1 MSVALSA
8 LANQAQAGAS
18 ATEILNKAKANDG
31 AMMKGAVGQALEKS
45 PYGWIVLRAIDIL
58 DGVVSV
64 KYNIDTPNGAQTV
77 DFVDRLVSNFGALV
91 ACYAYDYSRSDA
103 WARQKTTLLLWDIA
117 RSIPC
122 DSRIGLCYGFAA
134 GAFPGKKAGT
144 SCVKYW
150 RKRWQLIEAGELAPV
165 YMKYNLKNGKPIST
179 SLKYCKGGITA
190 ELVDEPSKKKVQFVP
205 DWAKNIDYKKLEA
218 AAKAVGQTQDFLTS
232 KPQIDTAIAISK
244 AEKAKPIVEAE
255 AQTVA
260 VATVSGLALLGFA

>member
-8 LANQAQAGAS
+8 LANASQAGAS
-18 ATEILNKAKANDG
+18 ATEILHKAKANDG
-31 AMMKGAVGQALEKS
+31 AMMKGAVGQALDKS

-77 DFVDRLVSNFGALV
+77 DFVDRLVSNFGSLV
-91 ACYAYDYSRSDA
+91 ACYAYDYSRGDA

-150 RKRWQLIEAGELAPV
+150 RRRWQLIEAGELAPV
-165 YMKYNLKNGKPIST
+165 YMKYNLKNGKPISDT
-179 SLKYCKGGITA
+179 LKYCKGGMTA
-190 ELVDEPSKKKVQFVP
+190 ELVDAPKKNDALAQLAATAKTLQGFKDSLSSQPS
-205 DWAKNIDYKKLEA
+205 IDK
-218 AAKAVGQTQDFLTS
+218 
-232 KPQIDTAIAISK
+232 AIAISK
-244 AEKAKPIVEAE
+244 AQRAKPAE
-255 AQTVA
+255 QAQAETVA